1 MGFERLTSD
10 LFKSKE
16 YSRNE
21 LDLFTVDFMKRLKA
35 KPLAIISKAESDVL
49 ENSYKNFKEGLGK
62 LATEGAQQK
71 GGTLNRQ
78 DAFDDVLDFVR
89 RQEGLVKSKFG
100 KQSPAYLEFYPKGL
114 SEYSAAKVEGL
125 TNLLVRYVAAANKYQ
140 KDLGKDFVTEIT
152 TLQTQYVNA
161 RDTQGTGIAN
171 TKTTQSEI
179 RDSRKTLTMQLS
191 KLVLLIAAVSIENA
205 EQFNSYFNFGLL
217 EVDNNKTPTEVEP
230 NPEVELPP
238 LTT

>member
-1 MGFERLTSD
+1 MGFERLTFD
-10 LFKSKE
+10 LFKSKD

-21 LDLFTVDFMKRLKA
+21 LDLFTVDFIKRLKA
-35 KPLAIISKAESDVL
+35 KPLAIIGASESNAMDGF
-49 ENSYKNFKEGLGK
+49 YKTFKEGLGK

-78 DAFDDVLDFVR
+78 DAFDDALDFIR

-100 KQSPAYLEFYPKGL
+100 KQSPAYIEFYPLGL
-114 SEYSAAKVEGL
+114 TEYNAAKVEGL
-125 TNLLVRYVAAANKYQ
+125 TNLLVRYVTAANKYQ
-140 KDLGKDFVTEIT
+140 KELGKDFITEIT
-152 TLQTQYVNA
+152 TLQTQYVTA

-171 TKTTQSEI
+171 NKTTQSEI
-179 RDSRKTLTMQLS
+179 RDSRKMLTMHLS

-217 EVDNNKTPTEVEP
+217 EVDNNKTTAEADVTPTTDT
-230 NPEVELPP
+230 PP
-238 LTT
+238 PTA

>member
-140 KDLGKDFVTEIT
+140 KDLGKDLMWSFGNIISELGCMPKNCSNNIPFIFRSFATFSLLYSGTIT
-152 TLQTQYVNA
+152 SDN
-161 RDTQGTGIAN
+161 GS
-171 TKTTQSEI
+171 KT
-179 RDSRKTLTMQLS
+179 
-191 KLVLLIAAVSIENA
+191 
-205 EQFNSYFNFGLL
+205 F
-217 EVDNNKTPTEVEP
+217 TPIFKILFL
-230 NPEVELPP
+230 NIFKKIS
-238 LTT
+238 